1 MPIRHSSSM
10 VQACRI
16 TVWPTVTRAPM
27 TSGPPAGL
35 AGVRCDTCSTL
46 LSWILLAQPMTIEL
60 TSPRITAPGHTEAS
74 DSRLTSPIT
83 VARGC
88 TQAPAAIFGCTPR

>member
-1 MPIRHSSSM
+1 M
-10 VQACRI
+10 

-27 TSGPPAGL
+27 RSGPPAGL
-35 AGVRCDTCSTL
+35 AGVLCDTCSTL
-46 LSWILLAQPMTIEL
+46 LSWMLLASPMPIEL

-74 DSRLTSPIT
+74 RPRLTSPIT

-88 TQAPAAIFGCTPR
+88 TQAPAASCG

>member
-1 MPIRHSSSM
+1 M
-10 VQACRI
+10 
-16 TVWPTVTRAPM
+16 TEWPTVTRAPI

-35 AGVRCDTCSTL
+35 AGVLCDTCSTL
-46 LSWILLAQPMTIEL
+46 LSWMLLASPMTIEL

-74 DSRLTSPIT
+74 APRLTSPIT

-88 TQAPAAIFGCTPR
+88 TQAPAPRVGATS